1 MSEGDD
7 TRKVDRIVRECG
19 LYKQTTGILAALA
32 HVLEKQHAATVDIGR
47 RVRPQADGSVDREF
61 VTPDIMAQGPH
72 LNMVGEVK
80 AAFSHKAHRK
90 ILAQMKKYD
99 GTLTGWMIRDVPSH
113 DLVLLTSVKNSVS
126 LGDYLKS
133 KIDSDAVVFQNPLS
147 VIEFTRFD
155 GENVEFFSQ
164 DQLGTYHK
172 SGPCQVN
179 EGRHNRFRSRD
190 RESDEHVLVL

>member
-1 MSEGDD
+1 M
-7 TRKVDRIVRECG
+7 DRIVRECD

-47 RVRPQADGSVDREF
+47 KVRPQADGGADREF

-99 GTLTGWMIRDVPSH
+99 GALTGWMIRDVPSH
-113 DLVLLTSVKNSVS
+113 DLALLTSVKNSVS
-126 LGDYLKS
+126 LGDYLRS
-133 KIDSDAVVFQNPLS
+133 KIDSGAVVFQNPLS
-147 VIEFTRFD
+147 VVEFTRID
-155 GENVEFFSQ
+155 DENVEFFSQ
-164 DQLGTYHK
+164 DHLGTHHK
-172 SGPCQVN
+172 SRPCRVD
-179 EGRHNRFRSRD
+179 EGRHNRFCGRN